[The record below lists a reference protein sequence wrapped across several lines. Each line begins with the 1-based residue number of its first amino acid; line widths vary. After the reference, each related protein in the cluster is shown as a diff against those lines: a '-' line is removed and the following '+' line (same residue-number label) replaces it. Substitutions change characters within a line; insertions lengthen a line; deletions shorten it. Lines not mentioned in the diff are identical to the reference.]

1 MKKGIVGLLGAVL
14 ALSLATA
21 SAFAAPAVQAHG
33 GKCAAAVWARE
44 GYGLA
49 GSGACAYRELCDA
62 TWGAQKSGAAELG
75 AGGGGDVT
83 PLRQAGWS
91 WDGAAERPDTCRYGF
106 VDEDGDGICDHT
118 GGCALGP
125 GYVDGDGDDICDNAG
140 TGWGNGCVDADGDGV
155 CDYFGTGGWGG
166 GYTDADGDGVC
177 DHLGTGNRPQDGTGY
192 RHGGH
197 AGGHHGGWGR

>member
-14 ALSLATA
+14 ALSLTTA
-21 SAFAAPAVQAHG
+21 SAFAAPAAQAHG
-33 GKCAAAVWARE
+33 GKCATAVWVRE
-44 GYGLA
+44 GDGPA
-49 GSGACAYRELCDA
+49 ENGACAYRELCDA
-62 TWGAQKSGAAELG
+62 TWDTQKSGAAELG
-75 AGGGGDVT
+75 AGGGDVT
-83 PLRQAGWS
+83 PLRQACWS
-91 WDGAAERPDTCRYGF
+91 WAGAAERPGTCRYGF
-106 VDEDGDGICDHT
+106 VDEDGN
-118 GGCALGP
+118 
-125 GYVDGDGDDICDNAG
+125 DICDNAG

-192 RHGGH
+192 RHGGY